1 MIADLLK
8 RACRGIAILA
18 FVLVMAVYPVAAG
31 DTILSNNS
39 GVENE
44 NFYIE
49 GEPSLVINGFDL
61 TPLGL
66 NLPVALD
73 AVSISVNTPAPGS
86 GIDLV
91 VYQDGNGGSPVDATL
106 VYRQPVALARSG
118 INRIT
123 IDPPVIITEPVVW
136 VGFYLPVGFHF
147 NADQSGSS
155 VLTYWA
161 WTPGG
166 TFDLNALSSAAVLG
180 PGDGTEP
187 VNISMNGVA
196 RITAELRTPEYEET
210 IAGLPLGQQIV
221 DNTPQDTSIL
231 RLYPQCD
238 ALLYD
243 PEDIA
248 VTASNSFSLEC
259 IVADEIDAPTAISQ
273 PPNQELDLQRAG
285 QLYKLREQIPESLRK
300 AGAYNT
306 LPEPVT
312 HCFRV
317 PPVDLERA
325 VIGEAH
331 GTPEK
336 WQILPSVRFGDIV
349 CAEVTMAN
357 YISYFLPRTESS
369 PPNVNLVVGWSRV
382 NPHPLQCGTDTRIVA
397 PIVNTGQSWFETDS
411 GHVRL
416 SVEDIHV
423 QTGVTTPLIIMP
435 INTDQLG
442 PGARLMFEIGPVYVT
457 NYVNDLHRLKISVD
471 INNEIEETNEFDNSW
486 FTEYIL
492 VYPEGS
498 DKCAEPPEDN

>member
-1 MIADLLK
+1 MVEVESMIADLLK

-306 LPEPVT
+306 LPEPGDAL
-312 HCFRV
+312 FSGSASR
-317 PPVDLERA
+317 L
-325 VIGEAH
+325 
-331 GTPEK
+331 GTRGHWRSARHPGK
-336 WQILPSVRFGDIV
+336 
-349 CAEVTMAN
+349 MAN
-357 YISYFLPRTESS
+357 SPFCEIWRYRLRRGHGGELHFLLLAAHREFTTQRESGSRLEPRESS
-369 PPNVNLVVGWSRV
+369 STAMW
-382 NPHPLQCGTDTRIVA
+382 H
-397 PIVNTGQSWFETDS
+397 
-411 GHVRL
+411 
-416 SVEDIHV
+416 
-423 QTGVTTPLIIMP
+423 
-435 INTDQLG
+435 
-442 PGARLMFEIGPVYVT
+442 
-457 NYVNDLHRLKISVD
+457 
-471 INNEIEETNEFDNSW
+471 
-486 FTEYIL
+486 
-492 VYPEGS
+492 
-498 DKCAEPPEDN
+498 